1 MATCPVYSPNYM
13 LKINVYVL
21 NIQIKCRSYLLNQL
35 VDIPQRKPHVEMPSH
50 NQEACQ
56 FPPPHTHQNHAI
68 SNRILLLIGICFSSK
83 SENSNLLLDRCLGK
97 MPVTFWELICALY
110 SCVYTSTH
118 SGANKWKSKQK

>member
-1 MATCPVYSPNYM
+1 M
-13 LKINVYVL
+13 
-21 NIQIKCRSYLLNQL
+21 CRSYLLHQP
-35 VDIPQRKPHVEMPSH
+35 VDIQQRKPHVEMPSH
-50 NQEACQ
+50 NQDAWQ
-56 FPPPHTHQNHAI
+56 FPPHTHQNHAI
-68 SNRILLLIGICFSSK
+68 GNRILLLIGIYFSSK